1 MKIVQS
7 KKELVLILDNIR
19 SVFNV
24 GSIFRTAECAGV
36 SKIYL
41 VGVTPDPVDRFGRER
56 KDLAKVALGAEK
68 KVEWEHVKNTSSL
81 LKKFKVDG
89 YQVIALEQA
98 ENSVDYKKFKPK
110 FPLALILGEEV
121 KGLSKKILELCD
133 TTIEIPMMGEK
144 ESLNVSVATGVAL
157 FRILEV

>member
-1 MKIVQS
+1 MKKD
-7 KKELVLILDNIR
+7 KKISLILDNIR

-41 VGVTPDPVDRFGRER
+41 VGVTPDPIDRFGRER

-68 KVEWEHVKNTSSL
+68 KVEWEHAKDMLALIKKVKD
-81 LKKFKVDG
+81 DG
-89 YQVIALEQA
+89 CQIIVLEQA

-110 FPLALILGEEV
+110 FPIALILGEET
-121 KGLSKKILELCD
+121 KGVSDKILSQCD
-133 TTIEIPMMGEK
+133 EIIEIPMIGEK